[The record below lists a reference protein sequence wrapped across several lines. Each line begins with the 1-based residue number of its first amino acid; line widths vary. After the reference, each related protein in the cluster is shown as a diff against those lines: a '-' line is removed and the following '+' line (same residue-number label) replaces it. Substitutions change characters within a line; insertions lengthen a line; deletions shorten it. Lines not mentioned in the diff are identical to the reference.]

1 MLDRIRPLIQV
12 DLIFRNARTGRFT
25 RRQRHKNTLSN
36 YALAA
41 GAQWFAGV
49 ANVPGGGGVVGPN
62 YVALGNGVGTPAAT
76 DTAAFAEVNGARVSC
91 SSRSQYQTYYAMLV
105 GFFAATVPQIKYTE
119 AILSDGTVGA
129 ATVGAGGVLA
139 AATTLPLGASAPAV
153 TGSATAGQRM
163 TAYINDGAN
172 SEYVQ
177 IAASAVA
184 GASSWT
190 LAAGLAHA
198 HAATIPIVVFTG
210 NIFAHVNLTNADLS
224 AGSETLT
231 VQWKILVAGN

>member
-12 DLIFRNARTGRFT
+12 DLIFRDRRGRFT
-25 RRQRHKNTLSN
+25 RRQRYKNTLSN

-41 GAQWFAGV
+41 VAQWLSGTS
-49 ANVPGGGGVVGPN
+49 NVSGGGGVVGPN
-62 YVALGNGVGTPAAT
+62 YVALGNGVGLPAPT
-76 DTAAFAEVNGARVSC
+76 DIAAFAEVNGARVLC
-91 SSRSQYQTYYAMLV
+91 SSRSQYLTYYAMLV

-119 AILSDGTVGA
+119 AILTDGAVGA
-129 ATVGAGGVLA
+129 ATVGTGGVLA

-163 TAYINDGAN
+163 TAYINDGAS

-177 IAASAVA
+177 IATTAAASAT
-184 GASSWT
+184 SWT
-190 LAAGLAHA
+190 LATGLTYA
-198 HAATIPIVVFTG
+198 HAAAIPIVVFTG
-210 NIFAHVNLTNADLS
+210 NIFTHVNLTNADLS